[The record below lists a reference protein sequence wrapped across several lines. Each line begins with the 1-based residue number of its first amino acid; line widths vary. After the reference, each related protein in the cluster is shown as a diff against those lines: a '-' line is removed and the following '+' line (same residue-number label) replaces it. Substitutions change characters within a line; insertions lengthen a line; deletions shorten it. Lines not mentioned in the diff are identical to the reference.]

1 MKNKFSIIILT
12 LVLFISS
19 CETEKLAPEL
29 SVSVNP
35 SQIESIVSDTI
46 VVKVNQPIEFQLSGN
61 PDIITFFSG
70 ENAHAYI
77 NKDRLK
83 AVGTPKLDFNYN
95 SKSVTSAH
103 KVDVLMSTDFSGHY
117 DSISIRTAKWDTLTP
132 PDMKAYLNTAVPKA
146 ISTID
151 LSKYAATPAFL
162 AYRLVINSTAR
173 FSQPSFSGLLVRNYL
188 SDGSFSAVVE
198 GFNALGMSFVTL
210 SENGAWKSNYGGV
223 ILGNSTWKLN
233 ANSIQISTQPIQ
245 GLTTDMFYAN
255 DGRLHEIW
263 AISKVLYLDATMP
276 DTGISAKNMF
286 EPVSNYKYTY
296 TKTGVYTVTFVGS
309 TTDKSGVVGTTVKE
323 LIVKVI

>member
-1 MKNKFSIIILT
+1 MKNIFSIVILSLSFCFT
-12 LVLFISS
+12 S
-19 CETEKLAPEL
+19 CESEKLTPEL

-35 SQIESIVSDTI
+35 TQIVTTIKDTI
-46 VVKVNQPIEFQLSGN
+46 VVNVNQPIEFQLSGN

-70 ENAHAYI
+70 ESAHAYI

-117 DSISIRTAKWDTLTP
+117 DSISIRSAKWDTLTP

-151 LSKYAATPAFL
+151 LSKYAAVPSYL

-173 FSQPSFSGLLVRNYL
+173 FSQPSFSGLLLRNYFG
-188 SDGSFSAVVE
+188 DGNSNAVVD
-198 GFNALGMSFVTL
+198 GFNAIGMSFVTL
-210 SENGAWKSNYGGV
+210 SENGAWKLNYGGV

-233 ANSIQISTQPIQ
+233 ANTIQISTPPIQ
-245 GLTTDMFYAN
+245 GLTTDKFYAN
-255 DGRLHEIW
+255 DGRLHEMW

-276 DTGISAKNMF
+276 DTGVSAKNLF

-296 TKTGVYTVTFVGS
+296 IKTGVYTVTFVAS
-309 TTDKSGVVGTTVKE
+309 NSDRTGVIGTVVKE
-323 LIVKVI
+323 LIIKVI

>member
-1 MKNKFSIIILT
+1 LT
-12 LVLFISS
+12 
-19 CETEKLAPEL
+19 PEL

-35 SQIESIVSDTI
+35 TQIVTTINDTI
-46 VVKVNQPIEFQLSGN
+46 VVNANQPIEFQLSGN

-117 DSISIRTAKWDTLTP
+117 DSISIRSAKWDTLTP
-132 PDMKAYLNTAVPKA
+132 LDMKAYLNTAVPKA

-151 LSKYAATPAFL
+151 LSKYAAVPSFL

-173 FSQPSFSGLLVRNYL
+173 YSQPSFSGLLLRNYFG
-188 SDGSFSAVVE
+188 DGNFSAVVD
-198 GFNALGMSFVTL
+198 GFNAVGMSFVTL

-233 ANSIQISTQPIQ
+233 ANSLQISTPPIQ
-245 GLTTDMFYAN
+245 GLTTDKFYAN

-263 AISKVLYLDATMP
+263 AISKVLYLDSTMP
-276 DTGISAKNMF
+276 DIGVSAKNLF

-296 TKTGVYTVTFVGS
+296 IKTGVYTVTFVAS
-309 TTDKSGVVGTTVKE
+309 NTDRTGVVGSIVKE
-323 LIVKVI
+323 LIIKVQ